1 MTKNK
6 ILITSALPYA
16 NGSIHIGHLVEYIQ
30 TDIFVRFLKLKGE
43 DVIYC
48 CADDAHGTP
57 IEINAAK
64 QGVTPQE
71 FIDKFYKEHTE
82 DFAKYH
88 IEFDS
93 YHTTNSDENKHFVHD
108 IFGKL
113 KDAGHIYT
121 KDLELTYCN
130 NCKRFLP
137 DRYVKGNCPKCG
149 AEDQYGDVCEK
160 CNSAYKTTDLV
171 EPYCTICKNK
181 PIRKFSKHYFFK
193 LSAFSDKLEQWLI
206 GNKNL
211 QPEIRNQILNWI
223 ENGLEDWNIS
233 RDAPYFGF
241 KIPGEDNKY
250 FYVWLDAP
258 IGYIASTANYLGS
271 VEEASKQYWHN
282 PDSRIIHIIG
292 KDIIYFHLL
301 FWPAVLMGAGYELP
315 EDIIVH
321 GFLTVNKEKMSKS
334 RGTFLTASEFEGLA
348 KPEFLRFYYA
358 ANLTRK
364 MNDLDL
370 DLADFKER
378 VNSELV
384 SNIANFFYRV
394 LSFTNKNFDSEVLP
408 AEKDFIKQF
417 GLENVPAAYEKV
429 EFRQAVKELLR
440 IGSLGN
446 KYFQDN
452 TPWALIKEDKN
463 KAHQIVSNCINLVK
477 DLNMLLKPILPIF
490 TAEIEKQLGV
500 EELKLDNLSVNLGE
514 HKINEAKIVI
524 QNMEE
529 IKLDTKDKFADVDL
543 RVAEIKEADNHP
555 NADKLVVLKIDL
567 GSEQRTIVAGIRK
580 HYTDEELVGKK
591 IVVVKNLKPAKLR
604 GIESKGML
612 LAASQGEDVILVT
625 AEKSEAGDSVFAE
638 SITPEPK
645 EQIEFDDFISL
656 EILTDKQ
663 GKLEYNGHILKTESE
678 EVLSK
683 GVTEICKV
691 S

>member
-64 QGVTPQE
+64 QKVSPE
-71 FIDKFYKEHTE
+71 DFIAKYFKEHTE

-88 IEFDS
+88 IKFDS
-93 YHTTNSDENKHFVHD
+93 YYTTNSEENKHYVLD
-108 IFGKL
+108 IFNKL
-113 KDAGHIYT
+113 KENGHIYT
-121 KDLELTYCN
+121 KDLELTYCEH
-130 NCKRFLP
+130 CKRFLP
-137 DRYVKGNCPKCG
+137 DRYVKGTCPKCG

-171 EPYCTICKNK
+171 KPYCVICKNT

-193 LSAFSDKLEQWLI
+193 LSEFSEKLEEWLI

-211 QPEIRNQILNWI
+211 QPEIRNQILKWI

-241 KIPGEDNKY
+241 KIPGEDDKY

-258 IGYIASTANYLGS
+258 IGYIASTANYCKDKE
-271 VEEASKQYWHN
+271 VTAEDYWHG
-282 PDSRIIHIIG
+282 DSRIIHVIG

-301 FWPAVLMGAGYELP
+301 FWPAVLMGAGYNLP
-315 EDIIVH
+315 EDVIVH

-334 RGTFLTASEFEGLA
+334 RGTFLTASEFAELA

-370 DLADFKER
+370 DLADFRER
-378 VNSELV
+378 INSELV

-394 LSFTNKNFDSEVLP
+394 LSFTNKNFDSNILP
-408 AEKDFIKQF
+408 AKTDFIKQF
-417 GLENVPAAYEKV
+417 ELEKVGEAFEKV
-429 EFRQAVKELLR
+429 EFRRAVKELLR

-452 TPWALIKEDKN
+452 TPWALIKEDKE
-463 KAHQIVSNCINLVK
+463 KAHQVVSNCVNLVK
-477 DLNMLLKPILPIF
+477 DLNLLLKPILPVF
-490 TAEIEKQLGV
+490 TQEIEKQLNV
-500 EELKLDNLSVNLGE
+500 SELTLEDLGKNLGE
-514 HKINEAKIVI
+514 HKIAEAKIVI

-529 IKLDTKDKFADVDL
+529 VKLETKEKFADFDL
-543 RVAEIKEADNHP
+543 RVAQIKEAKDHP
-555 NADKLVVLKIDL
+555 DADKLVVLNIDL
-567 GSEQRTIVAGIRK
+567 GTEQRTIVAGIRK
-580 HYTDEELVGKK
+580 NYTNEELVGKK

-612 LAASQGEDVILVT
+612 LAASQGEEVILVL
-625 AEKSEAGDSVFAE
+625 AENSAPGDSVFAE
-638 SITPEPK
+638 GITPAPK
-645 EQIEFDDFISL
+645 EQIGFDNFINE
-656 EILTDKQ
+656 EILTTNE
-663 GKLEYNGHILKTESE
+663 GKIEYKGHRLKTESE
-678 EVLSK
+678 EVVAK
-683 GVTEICKV
+683 GVSEVCKV
-691 S
+691 K